1 MWGGEED
8 GGRTL
13 VEEEDDEEED
23 EEGVGPAGPECGLE
37 GFVPTPDWMSEE
49 GPPQPPPSELQLA
62 MAPSTSVKPAAKPFS
77 PRVFLASRRL
87 RLVAR
92 DDDGED
98 AEEEVEV
105 VELGLAFL
113 DFSVATVGLASEEE
127 GGAAR
132 ELRLPTFPRSLLR
145 PLSNRGSEQGLRNG
159 DLLSL
164 SLLKTTAMEP
174 PTTGIPEPPT
184 DPPAPRSSMPS
195 FPEPTGPPVVL
206 LTPSRTSTDTLDCS
220 LAFLPPPLNFLDL
233 PDRPD
238 SFFPPFSPRS
248 FSFPI
253 FRPRLAEG
261 RVARAAWVGES
272 EEVESPLP
280 LGRTEE
286 EEDDSD

>member
-13 VEEEDDEEED
+13 VEKDDEED

-37 GFVPTPDWMSEE
+37 GLAPTPDWMSEE
-49 GPPQPPPSELQLA
+49 DPPQPPPSELQLA
-62 MAPSTSVKPAAKPFS
+62 IAPSTSVKTLAKPFS
-77 PRVFLASRRL
+77 PRIFFASLLL

-92 DDDGED
+92 DSEGED
-98 AEEEVEV
+98 AEEDV

-113 DFSVATVGLASEEE
+113 DFSAATVGLASKEE
-127 GGAAR
+127 GGTAR
-132 ELRLPTFPRSLLR
+132 ERRFPTFPKSLLR

-174 PTTGIPEPPT
+174 PTTGTPEPPT
-184 DPPAPRSSMPS
+184 GPPTPRSSMPS
-195 FPEPTGPPVVL
+195 FPEPTEPPVVL

-286 EEDDSD
+286 EEDDLD